1 MAEASS
7 GGEFGGY
14 SRPFAIA
21 TVALWASL
29 NVTFNFF
36 NSYVLRLTSKG
47 GYGFAFPFF
56 YSGCHMI
63 ASFVGVNII
72 FAIKP
77 DLNTLRKEQVRKH
90 WLPLLLLSVL
100 MVLNIGCNN
109 ASLVYIGLS
118 VNQII
123 KSITPLPTM
132 CLSYTFGKKRY
143 GPWLM
148 LDVVIQ
154 VLGAILAVPYG
165 DNMAEPLGLLMVF
178 ISMLAA
184 ASKPVVAGILMK
196 DMKESGLTPLVLV
209 WYDSLL
215 SIFWLFGV
223 SLCTTE
229 RTDAPAFI
237 LADPRKSL
245 LLVGAGSC
253 MALGY
258 NIVVFYLT
266 KVTSALTNVVLA
278 NIKQVVVISFSAILI
293 DRISRWYNIVGLV
306 IFFLASFVYS
316 FLTLS
321 KPAAAS
327 RPAAAPAPAKIADS
341 APTERTDLLKK

>member
-1 MAEASS
+1 MSDPY
-7 GGEFGGY
+7 GGY
-14 SRPFAIA
+14 SFTFAA
-21 TVALWASL
+21 SVVALWASL
-29 NVTFNFF
+29 NILFNFF
-36 NSYVLRLTSKG
+36 NSYALRPEEKG
-47 GYGFAFPFF
+47 GYGFTVPFF

-72 FAIKP
+72 FWLRP
-77 DLNTLRKEQVRKH
+77 ELNTLSKQQWRQNWPK
-90 WLPLLLLSVL
+90 LLSLSVL
-100 MVLNIGCNN
+100 MVLNIGLNN
-109 ASLVYIGLS
+109 VSLVYIGLS

-132 CLSYTFGKKRY
+132 CLSFVLEKKRY
-143 GPWLM
+143 SMVLAV
-148 LDVVIQ
+148 DVGIQ
-154 VLGAILAVPYG
+154 VAGAILAVPYG
-165 DNMAEPLGLLMVF
+165 DDMADPVGLAAVF